1 MTRKKIICI
10 LLAALPLLPGCVKN
24 ILDSAAPGTQIN
36 FAASTSYDNNPGTKT
51 EYSGVFTNE
60 TVSGVTHK
68 YERINWV
75 SGDKIRIYSPQAAQ
89 QGNAG
94 VHDADYDIQASSIS
108 NSGRNSSA
116 RISSTSNTGGLVWGE
131 GSSNY
136 NFYALYPSPATTG
149 IQTGVSMNGSTVT
162 APIPQYQRM
171 VGTAPREVNDPTTTS
186 GKRLVYDPD
195 MNYAYMYAAAAA
207 TNGGTVD
214 LRFRPLMTAF
224 EITLGTKDPNGM
236 EIREIYLSSNSSNHP
251 SDPSLSG
258 TFNATINAGNTFT
271 LNNVTGGSSTIY
283 ADLPEFVAGNTVTVQ
298 YGRPITFTLFALPK
312 DLTNMAIKIRLA
324 NGTTRDYEFRQTSVS
339 GPFVV
344 FPACRKVRITNLN
357 APQAE
362 TWTYTIDPIDPITLY
377 GHLAGAENFEVKSY
391 KTSNLGASAA
401 VPWTIQ
407 YSTDGTNW
415 VDPSNWSDNRF
426 RVATTSGSGSTTTP
440 ESNTAQI
447 LRDHN
452 GSEKES
458 YGSIDAE
465 EAAIAVLRGR
475 ASLPSTTSDAGDG
488 YFDLSKHDFYV
499 SIDNSTDLVDR
510 AEGVQETA
518 NCYVITRPGKYKL
531 PLVYGNGIRN
541 GVVNSRAYA
550 PQGTSVHNNASV
562 NYYLYRFLNHLG
574 NEISDPWLHNN
585 SGVSV
590 SNAVVVWQDVSGSST
605 QILLDSDISV
615 ANHYI
620 YFEIKP
626 ENIRPGNIVLAAR
639 DAGNTIVWSW
649 HLWVTEKA
657 LGTHAV
663 LDKMGQTNQMMTYNL
678 GWTDKRE
685 AYGEHWLDW
694 HFYVKVKQ
702 PEAGGT
708 EQVFDVYQYGESI
721 SIAPNVGSNTFY
733 QWGRKDPIL
742 PAASSDRNKS
752 WYSNAGYVVTES
764 DYKVVTVQNSSGG
777 IQESIKNPHKIF
789 YSRPNYLYFGS
800 KYYGNLWD
808 VDMIANNAATGGNAA
823 TNVRRLPVKSVY
835 DPSPRGFVVPW
846 AYAFT
851 SFSSLGPTD
860 NSAPGTPQGSPA
872 TDGYNFSD
880 GLGGQIYFPYS
891 GARGG
896 DGVNP
901 IYDVTATMYYWTTGK
916 LPSDD
921 RWGAAPKSK
930 NLSFWK
936 PNEIRAFND
945 QYSEGAYAVRPVQ
958 EVSPLPTGP
967 SALPQSSRLPAPSA
981 ATEQGW

>member
-377 GHLAGAENFEVKSY
+377 G
-391 KTSNLGASAA
+391 
-401 VPWTIQ
+401 
-407 YSTDGTNW
+407 
-415 VDPSNWSDNRF
+415 
-426 RVATTSGSGSTTTP
+426 
-440 ESNTAQI
+440 
-447 LRDHN
+447 
-452 GSEKES
+452 
-458 YGSIDAE
+458 
-465 EAAIAVLRGR
+465 
-475 ASLPSTTSDAGDG
+475 
-488 YFDLSKHDFYV
+488 
-499 SIDNSTDLVDR
+499 
-510 AEGVQETA
+510 
-518 NCYVITRPGKYKL
+518 
-531 PLVYGNGIRN
+531 
-541 GVVNSRAYA
+541 
-550 PQGTSVHNNASV
+550 
-562 NYYLYRFLNHLG
+562 
-574 NEISDPWLHNN
+574 
-585 SGVSV
+585 
-590 SNAVVVWQDVSGSST
+590 
-605 QILLDSDISV
+605 
-615 ANHYI
+615 
-620 YFEIKP
+620 
-626 ENIRPGNIVLAAR
+626 
-639 DAGNTIVWSW
+639 
-649 HLWVTEKA
+649 
-657 LGTHAV
+657 
-663 LDKMGQTNQMMTYNL
+663 
-678 GWTDKRE
+678 
-685 AYGEHWLDW
+685 
-694 HFYVKVKQ
+694 
-702 PEAGGT
+702 
-708 EQVFDVYQYGESI
+708 
-721 SIAPNVGSNTFY
+721 
-733 QWGRKDPIL
+733 
-742 PAASSDRNKS
+742 
-752 WYSNAGYVVTES
+752 
-764 DYKVVTVQNSSGG
+764 
-777 IQESIKNPHKIF
+777 
-789 YSRPNYLYFGS
+789 
-800 KYYGNLWD
+800 
-808 VDMIANNAATGGNAA
+808 
-823 TNVRRLPVKSVY
+823 
-835 DPSPRGFVVPW
+835 
-846 AYAFT
+846 
-851 SFSSLGPTD
+851 
-860 NSAPGTPQGSPA
+860 
-872 TDGYNFSD
+872 
-880 GLGGQIYFPYS
+880 
-891 GARGG
+891 
-896 DGVNP
+896 
-901 IYDVTATMYYWTTGK
+901 
-916 LPSDD
+916 
-921 RWGAAPKSK
+921 
-930 NLSFWK
+930 
-936 PNEIRAFND
+936 
-945 QYSEGAYAVRPVQ
+945 
-958 EVSPLPTGP
+958 
-967 SALPQSSRLPAPSA
+967 
-981 ATEQGW
+981 